1 MQSRFDKHLY
11 SEYEGFKTKMKL
23 ELQNKANDSKGLDIN
38 NEEFSQLKSRI
49 LSVEQKLEEMFMEE
63 DAMQDDEDYDSQEE
77 MDNMMDDI
85 DIVAKREDTG
95 EEDIEENQSTTP
107 EILSD
112 PNPFK
117 SETSL
122 NSEIVVIEPVLSPEP
137 EKKLETLPKLEIE
150 KPVSRNSRAR
160 ESSLGGESRGMQRRE
175 SKESSIAA
183 SRVLGGG
190 AAMKQVSRKIVAM
203 QKEID
208 NNKLEIEERKMSN
221 EKLENEINK
230 SNSYIESVELKVKE
244 MHKTLDVME
253 ASFIRALRRNG
264 IDKKSKVKETS
275 AKIPNKQL
283 ELIEKKIE
291 ERLKRIVNLES
302 DFNKINSDTVQIKTF
317 YKEKLNEIIVS
328 LKYFEEFKQRIE
340 KQMESINTVIISNQN
355 YCKSNFSNFSSKF
368 SEMSEPL
375 TNLISDQQRENKI
388 LSEDLKRNQELFRA
402 LVEEYVL
409 ANPKQRS
416 QNEEEIFIGY
426 SNKVAENYFKRN
438 NRTNSATPDITSK
451 NKFYKTNLGYWNSP
465 PKIDS
470 NWLGSLPDGKAISLP
485 RVAAREKSSLSHT

>member
-1 MQSRFDKHLY
+1 MLQIEANIRKKFDEFSTVYFGQLSAKISLDDIDAHLNKKVGWAAFNNLSQQVGSMQSRFDKHLY

-230 SNSYIESVELKVKE
+230 SNSYIESV
-244 MHKTLDVME
+244 
-253 ASFIRALRRNG
+253 
-264 IDKKSKVKETS
+264 
-275 AKIPNKQL
+275 
-283 ELIEKKIE
+283 
-291 ERLKRIVNLES
+291 
-302 DFNKINSDTVQIKTF
+302 
-317 YKEKLNEIIVS
+317 
-328 LKYFEEFKQRIE
+328 
-340 KQMESINTVIISNQN
+340 
-355 YCKSNFSNFSSKF
+355 
-368 SEMSEPL
+368 
-375 TNLISDQQRENKI
+375 
-388 LSEDLKRNQELFRA
+388 
-402 LVEEYVL
+402 
-409 ANPKQRS
+409 
-416 QNEEEIFIGY
+416 
-426 SNKVAENYFKRN
+426 
-438 NRTNSATPDITSK
+438 
-451 NKFYKTNLGYWNSP
+451 
-465 PKIDS
+465 
-470 NWLGSLPDGKAISLP
+470 
-485 RVAAREKSSLSHT
+485 